1 MLYLLFSDR
10 EPLTAFGEHGSVFF
24 MGRCCLIESLFQG
37 AAIFDR
43 ASVADI
49 WRLFELRTD
58 FNDKIRTVVIA
69 HLTER
74 TFIISGEIGTWS
86 AKVFRGAV
94 PSVQA
99 GIVRHASP
107 TGLLKN
113 QMSFHLLCNS
123 GAILPEI
130 SSDCL
135 EGFPVVERCS
145 DLSAFVKG

>member
-1 MLYLLFSDR
+1 MERKGVSR
-10 EPLTAFGEHGSVFF
+10 SSAFCS
-24 MGRCCLIESLFQG
+24 GRHYG
-37 AAIFDR
+37 
-43 ASVADI
+43 
-49 WRLFELRTD
+49 
-58 FNDKIRTVVIA
+58 
-69 HLTER
+69 
-74 TFIISGEIGTWS
+74 
-86 AKVFRGAV
+86 
-94 PSVQA
+94 
-99 GIVRHASP
+99 HASP